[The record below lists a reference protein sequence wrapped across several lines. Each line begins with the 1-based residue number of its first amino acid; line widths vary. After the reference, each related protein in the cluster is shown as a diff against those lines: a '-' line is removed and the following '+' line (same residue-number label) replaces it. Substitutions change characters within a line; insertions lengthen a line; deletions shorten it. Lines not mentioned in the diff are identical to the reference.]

1 MYDFSVV
8 VCTYNSDIEKLF
20 LTLKSIIRQKN
31 IKYEIVIAD
40 DGSRTFDEN
49 SIKEYLERNKFSDY
63 QIVSNSVNEGTV
75 KNVISGLRV
84 AKGRYI
90 KAISPGDL
98 LYDENAL
105 VKFKKFIEKNNYKV
119 VFGRAAYYSV
129 ENNDIVLYQ
138 KMNPVDLQPY
148 ISCDKKAI
156 FKNYL
161 YYRDYILGA
170 CLILEKEVFIRYLSI
185 IQGKIKYAEDCSYI
199 LMVSDGLDIGFL
211 DDFMIWYEYGSGIST
226 NKSSFWAEMLYK
238 DNLECFK
245 LVADRHPELQE
256 CYDLVIKRKNLRT
269 ILLKW
274 QSKLHSRYLKLKN
287 RFADNKVIKH
297 PDINVL
303 KGILFGGSDASN

>member
-20 LTLKSIIRQKN
+20 TTLKSIVVQEN
-31 IKYEIVIAD
+31 VTYEIIIAD
-40 DGSRTFDEN
+40 DGSKFLDKSTIEDWFRENDFDYY
-49 SIKEYLERNKFSDY
+49 I
-63 QIVSNSVNEGTV
+63 IVANPVNQGTV
-75 KNVISGLRV
+75 KNCITGI
-84 AKGRYI
+84 AKARGKYV
-90 KAISPGDL
+90 KFISPGDF
-98 LYDENAL
+98 LYDKDTLFN
-105 VKFKKFIEKNNYKV
+105 FKQFIEHNNYRV

-129 ENNDIVLYQ
+129 ENNDITLYQ

-148 ISCDKKAI
+148 INCDKKAI

-170 CLILEKEVFIRYLSI
+170 SLILEKDILERYLLL

-199 LMVSDGLDIGFL
+199 LMVADGVDIGFL

-226 NKSSFWAEMLYK
+226 NKSSFWSEMLYK

-256 CYDLVIKRKNLRT
+256 CYDLFIKRRNVRT

-274 QSKLHSRYLKLKN
+274 QSKLHNKYLKLQN
-287 RFADNKVIKH
+287 RFADNKVFKH
-297 PDINVL
+297 PDIDVL
-303 KGILFGGSDASN
+303 KAILFGGSNASN